1 MLPTDQP
8 VHVRAPACICLNVH
22 FRLSGTAHLH
32 TDRFHRKQKKSIS
45 KKKYMIG
52 RVIEISLFKKKVI
65 EISSVKFWEPKH
77 YYTPQ
82 KVFILTMKYL
92 FDHIFVL
99 KLSCTCT
106 HAGMQLPPA
115 FLVSVCP
122 HVYCAHAETK
132 KSALP
137 VQNYWAFGF
146 T

>member
-137 VQNYWAFGF
+137 VQKYWAFGF